1 MNIKFSSRQIEKTSG
16 GITTV
21 IAWIG
26 TFDEMTTEANKEAAG
41 VINATYGEL
50 QSVRI
55 FQESPK
61 IWCCEKKYSTD
72 TNGNSTS
79 DKPHTVYGKKSATLK
94 GSMLSMPIESHPK
107 YKTCW
112 NHFLA
117 VAPGAS
123 SSPSWWKS
131 ATDTLLSSS
140 DAQKYAWIKSPGET
154 PVDAKGRWS
163 IVKPLKAGV
172 ETYDVAVYSVTE
184 TAKHSSSSAA
194 GNAVAGKLNKIG
206 SPETSFGISG
216 GNWKCD
222 DASVFYDGKDWFST
236 VTWTLSGNSS
246 GWDNDLYS

>member
-1 MNIKFSSRQIEKTSG
+1 MVIKLCSRQTEKTSG

-21 IAWIG
+21 IAWNG
-26 TFDEMTTEANKEAAG
+26 TLDEMTELFNSEAAG
-41 VINATYGEL
+41 VINTTYGEL
-50 QSVRI
+50 ESIRL
-55 FQESPK
+55 FQESPY

-72 TNGNSTS
+72 TNGSSTS

-94 GSMLSMPIESHPK
+94 GSMLSLPLESHPK
-107 YKTCW
+107 YRTCW

-123 SSPSWWKS
+123 TSPSWWKS

-140 DAQKYAWIKSPGET
+140 DAQKYAWIKTAGEA

-184 TAKHSSSSAA
+184 TAKYSSSNSA
-194 GNAVAGKLNKIG
+194 GKAVAGKLNKIG
-206 SPETSFGISG
+206 SPGTSFGISG

-236 VTWTLSGNSS
+236 VTWTLSGDSD
-246 GWDNDLYS
+246 GWDKDLYK